1 MQRNNGVP
9 SLNGLSH
16 LLLFRWLLS
25 SIDVKGF
32 NLNYPLLLLF
42 CWPKARQ
49 RSSVSIFSSEKRE
62 RKSRENERELPLLAK
77 RSSVIANNSPLANRG
92 LVSGLRFLD
101 SNEEQFHLLYA
112 NCCLQSCTAI
122 WAPCNALATT
132 SACVLQSSSCSLFK
146 EGVFLQTV
154 FKFSIGST
162 SSGRPDVKI
171 SYPESLTNRRGRVS
185 LISSILYKYIGIWTT
200 GVSNERKKTYLVS
213 LDSTCTQS
221 KMQADAI
228 LVRSDRCIVSRANG
242 KFKGNV
248 LIECSLRCLG
258 ACCRATYVCR
268 VSEEDSC
275 GWNND
280 PKVQQI
286 WKSNFSSLL
295 TDRQPREWH
304 FKGSCWLLRRVLR
317 VALAHRYVGN
327 TSTIV
332 HQSGNMASFGTH
344 LDEWVRFPL
353 MTDREWD
360 TKLIALVQWTCGV
373 KTVLSNRV

>member
-1 MQRNNGVP
+1 MLKVSTWIIP
-9 SLNGLSH
+9 CYCCFVDLKLDKEA
-16 LLLFRWLLS
+16 LF
-25 SIDVKGF
+25 
-32 NLNYPLLLLF
+32 
-42 CWPKARQ
+42 Q
-49 RSSVSIFSSEKRE
+49 FSAPRRE
-62 RKSRENERELPLLAK
+62 RGSRENERELSLLAK

-162 SSGRPDVKI
+162 SSGRPEVKI

-200 GVSNERKKTYLVS
+200 GVPNERKKTYLVS

-228 LVRSDRCIVSRANG
+228 LVRSDRCIVSRASG

-248 LIECSLRCLG
+248 LNWML
-258 ACCRATYVCR
+258 TT
-268 VSEEDSC
+268 VS
-275 GWNND
+275 W
-280 PKVQQI
+280 
-286 WKSNFSSLL
+286 SLL
-295 TDRQPREWH
+295 SSYLCM
-304 FKGSCWLLRRVLR
+304 SCFRRGLLWL
-317 VALAHRYVGN
+317 
-327 TSTIV
+327 
-332 HQSGNMASFGTH
+332 
-344 LDEWVRFPL
+344 
-353 MTDREWD
+353 
-360 TKLIALVQWTCGV
+360 K
-373 KTVLSNRV
+373 